1 MSLVVSMG
9 WRYWETTTKM
19 IADWKLISSCF
30 CWINFHDYQGRQTTK
45 WNFFPSR
52 KREVFMLFSWI
63 YIRLDLFVTLWLK
76 VKSIKLLGIADWYN
90 PWFSWE
96 RNSLVTLS
104 QNFVILFDC
113 WAQLFLLK
121 EVIKAQFFRLPIRKC
136 ILFYFPDSR

>member
-96 RNSLVTLS
+96 TQLISNSISKLCGTVWLLS
-104 QNFVILFDC
+104 SIVPVERSDWSTIL
-113 WAQLFLLK
+113 
-121 EVIKAQFFRLPIRKC
+121 
-136 ILFYFPDSR
+136 